1 MQKIGLTESHF
12 GGFPSQNACHSREN
26 GNPVKKMKLDK
37 NDKTKIKFND
47 SITISNIPETAWDYK
62 VNGWSAPKWIVERYQ
77 YKKDKKTDIIN
88 DPNTYS
94 EDPAYIL
101 KLLLSV
107 ITVSLKTQE
116 LVQSLPSIDF
126 DKIISSNSEEAA

>member
-1 MQKIGLTESHF
+1 MIK
-12 GGFPSQNACHSREN
+12 
-26 GNPVKKMKLDK
+26 
-37 NDKTKIKFND
+37 KIKLKYNFND
-47 SITISNIPETAWDYK
+47 HITISNIPEEAWDYK
-62 VNGWSAPKWIVERYQ
+62 INSWSAPKWIVERYR

-116 LVQSLPSIDF
+116 LVQSLPSINF
-126 DKIISSNSEEAA
+126 DELTANQEAEESELQEELREIEKIEEKEAHRRKKITSA